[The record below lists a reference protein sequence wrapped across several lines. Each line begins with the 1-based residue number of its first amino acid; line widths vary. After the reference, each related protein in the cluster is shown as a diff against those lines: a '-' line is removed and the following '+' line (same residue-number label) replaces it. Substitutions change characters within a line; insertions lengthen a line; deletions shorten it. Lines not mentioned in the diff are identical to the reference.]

1 MMASKPSAK
10 TDASC
15 YIGHPMPKKPTA
27 KPAKS
32 KPGPAAQTLKL
43 EGDWQENI
51 KKAMTKKKPAGGWPK

>member
-1 MMASKPSAK
+1 MAISG
-10 TDASC
+10 T
-15 YIGHPMPKKPTA
+15 IGYMAKKPAA

-43 EGDWQENI
+43 EGDWQANI